1 MGLLPLAGGQ
11 RVRHAAVVSMCDNAC
26 CLCLSTV
33 WLSCVRVLRFARSY
47 EVVKKSR
54 KAADELAERLLQ
66 FVDARGNVQCGIIYC
81 LSR

>member
-1 MGLLPLAGGQ
+1 VLWRRCPRAPHTPQ
-11 RVRHAAVVSMCDNAC
+11 IFCFPC
-26 CLCLSTV
+26 C
-33 WLSCVRVLRFARSY
+33 SY

-66 FVDARGNVQCGIIYC
+66 FVDARGIVQCGIIYC

>member
-1 MGLLPLAGGQ
+1 MLSQTAVPASGVACYTACWLTVCGFFFP
-11 RVRHAAVVSMCDNAC
+11 RAAC
-26 CLCLSTV
+26 
-33 WLSCVRVLRFARSY
+33 WPFSY

>member
-1 MGLLPLAGGQ
+1 MPNVICFLISARRALFMP
-11 RVRHAAVVSMCDNAC
+11 CDY
-26 CLCLSTV
+26 
-33 WLSCVRVLRFARSY
+33 SY

>member
-1 MGLLPLAGGQ
+1 MCNTRSAAAAHGLADEVGCCLAAS
-11 RVRHAAVVSMCDNAC
+11 RCAAVLRPVA
-26 CLCLSTV
+26 ST
-33 WLSCVRVLRFARSY
+33 SY

-66 FVDARGNVQCGIIYC
+66 FVDGRGNVQCGIIYC

>member
-1 MGLLPLAGGQ
+1 MP
-11 RVRHAAVVSMCDNAC
+11 CDY
-26 CLCLSTV
+26 
-33 WLSCVRVLRFARSY
+33 SY

>member
-1 MGLLPLAGGQ
+1 LQLLPP
-11 RVRHAAVVSMCDNAC
+11 AACI
-26 CLCLSTV
+26 LL
-33 WLSCVRVLRFARSY
+33 SY

>member
-1 MGLLPLAGGQ
+1 MTPLVCGCVPENHTPAINKPCRPLPSLILPTSY
-11 RVRHAAVVSMCDNAC
+11 VAC
-26 CLCLSTV
+26 GPC
-33 WLSCVRVLRFARSY
+33 SY